1 MSWVPVTER
10 DVRLET
16 LDFGGDG
23 RAVLLLHG
31 LAGTAREWE
40 DTAEWMTETHRVVA
54 LDQRGHGRSERRPA
68 DVSRHAFMADAVAAI
83 EQLELAPAAI
93 IGQSLGGHTA
103 FLVAAE
109 RPDLVRGLV
118 VAEASPASEG
128 PGTAEEIRRMLS
140 AWPAQFTSAEA
151 AQEFFGGDTA
161 RARAW
166 VRNLDGLRPA
176 FEVDVMVQAIAAAA
190 KARWDDWRRV
200 AAPTLVIRGE
210 EGELSEQA
218 AGEMVRML
226 PEAEFVTLPGGHDVH
241 LDAPAG
247 WRSAVSGFLAG
258 LS

>member
-1 MSWVPVTER
+1 MRWC
-10 DVRLET
+10 LAM
-16 LDFGGDG
+16 GGMDK
-23 RAVLLLHG
+23 H
-31 LAGTAREWE
+31 
-40 DTAEWMTETHRVVA
+40 
-54 LDQRGHGRSERRPA
+54 
-68 DVSRHAFMADAVAAI
+68 DAVAAI

-151 AQEFFGGDTA
+151 AQKFFGGDTA

-218 AGEMVRML
+218 AVE
-226 PEAEFVTLPGGHDVH
+226 TIK
-241 LDAPAG
+241 APL
-247 WRSAVSGFLAG
+247 VGFLIVIDCSMALTVALTRIIVRIACCSPDEIFVLG
-258 LS
+258 YGAENPNAV